1 MKHLQNQN
9 EKTKQSKKIT
19 PNFERRC
26 QQERFGFAAGGF
38 MMYRRRNST
47 TWTPVESACRG
58 RLRFGASTRYNSAM
72 AGAAGCRCC

>member
-38 MMYRRRNST
+38 MMYRPATARLGPGRIGPSR
-47 TWTPVESACRG
+47 PASFRG
-58 RLRFGASTRYNSAM
+58 GHAL
-72 AGAAGCRCC
+72 